1 MRGVNRYI
9 IIVVAIV
16 IIVTASTLAA
26 TLPQHGSA
34 TRDDRVRI
42 GFFANVTHAPALIA
56 KANGIFEDELRG
68 YKVEYKVFNAGPD
81 AILALLT
88 GNIDFAY
95 VGPVPALNSYI
106 ASNGSTKIIA
116 GVAANGAMLVVRD
129 NINSIYDMNGRVIGS
144 PQYANTQDVA
154 LKSYLADNGIDANV
168 INAKNRELLLL
179 LANGYIDGAWVPEP
193 WVTRMLRYGKV
204 LVDERSLWSDGIFAT
219 TVLIT
224 TDDVIDG
231 KREVVDGV
239 LRAHTR
245 SIEFIESNGEYA
257 ITLIEE
263 IAELTGQ
270 RLDRD
275 MMNDSLKN
283 MRFTYEPM
291 QESIQGYYE
300 KGRRLG
306 LITSDIKIH
315 DVFYTEPLE
324 NLKGIRNNE
333 NIKQ

>member
-1 MRGVNRYI
+1 MRSVYRYI
-9 IIVVAIV
+9 IIVVAVVIV
-16 IIVTASTLAA
+16 VTASTLTV
-26 TLPQHGSA
+26 TLLQYGNA

-42 GFFANVTHAPALIA
+42 GFFANVTHAPVLIA
-56 KANGIFEDELRG
+56 KANSIFEDELRG

-95 VGPVPALNSYI
+95 VGPVPALNAYI
-106 ASNGSTKIIA
+106 ASKGSTKIIA

-129 NINSIYDMNGRVIGS
+129 DINSIYDMNGKVIGS

-154 LKSYLADNGIDANV
+154 LKSYLADNGIDAKV

-193 WVTRMLRYGKV
+193 WATRMLRYGKV

-219 TVLIT
+219 TVLVT
-224 TDDVIDG
+224 TDDVIDD

-239 LRAHTR
+239 LRAHIR
-245 SIEFIESNGEYA
+245 SIKLMESDDEYTT
-257 ITLIEE
+257 IIEE

-270 RLDRD
+270 RLDSD
-275 MMNDSLKN
+275 IVKNSLKN
-283 MRFTYEPM
+283 MRFTYEHM

-306 LITSDIKIH
+306 LITSNINIH
-315 DVFYTEPLE
+315 DIFYTEPLE
-324 NLKGIRNNE
+324 NLKGIRNNDK
-333 NIKQ
+333 IKQ